1 LPTFFILAGVLVKV
15 SPVVVKVD
23 LPGKAY
29 EIFVQPGS
37 LEKLIWPT
45 TLENRYSRAIVIS
58 DENVAKLYL
67 AKFKRQLKK
76 IIPNVDSAVCMA
88 GEQAKSPE
96 IANSLWQRLFSFG
109 ADRQS
114 LVVALGG
121 GVVGDLAGFV
131 ASTYMRG
138 IDFVQIP
145 TTLLAQVDSSVGG
158 KVGINLQQGKN
169 LIGAFWQPRAV
180 LIDPLVL
187 MSLSDREYRS
197 GLAEVVKYGAALDR
211 DFFEFL
217 ERNIL
222 QIMAREPIVMQ
233 QIIARCCEIKAAV
246 VMEDERET
254 SGRRALL
261 NFGHTYGH
269 AIEMLTG
276 YSKILH
282 GEAVAIGM
290 GCAGRLAVEL
300 GMWPVESATRV
311 QDLLMILGL
320 PTVLP
325 KIPHDK
331 MLATMQMDKK
341 RADSVVQLVLP
352 TQLGA
357 AKLVPWPGDD
367 AITASFVSP
376 AKSKPS
382 K

>member
-1 LPTFFILAGVLVKV
+1 MKV
-15 SPVVVKVD
+15 SPIVVKVD

-29 EIFVQPGS
+29 EILIQPGS
-37 LEKLIWPT
+37 VEKLVWPEP
-45 TLENRYSRAIVIS
+45 LENRYSRAIVIS

-76 IIPNVDSAVCMA
+76 IISQVDSAVCMA
-88 GEQAKSPE
+88 GEQAKSAE

-109 ADRQS
+109 TDRQS
-114 LVVALGG
+114 LVIALGG

-131 ASTYMRG
+131 AATYMRG
-138 IDFVQIP
+138 VDFMQIP

-217 ERNIL
+217 ELNIL
-222 QIMAREPIVMQ
+222 QIMAREPLVMQ
-233 QIIARCCEIKAAV
+233 QIIARCCKIKAAV
-246 VMEDERET
+246 VMDDERET

-300 GMWPVESATRV
+300 GMWPSETATRV

-331 MLATMQMDKK
+331 MLAAMQTDKK
-341 RADSVVQLVLP
+341 KVDSVVQLVLP

-367 AITASFVSP
+367 AVTASFISP

-382 K
+382 R